1 MSNIGGGK
9 SKQSLVLCGLG
20 AGGFECMFLP
30 GLLLIL
36 TSLVALAQT
45 GGETVG
51 IPWTG
56 SAGVTQ
62 TVTEIMAQDRN
73 LPIQSSLQPRQSDEG
88 RLIPN
93 RKNLGQYGGSPRSSQ
108 SASNSPSSG
117 GETSLINTQN
127 VGANFLAVQFGT
139 ESGFVPPDS

>member
-1 MSNIGGGK
+1 MNNIGVGR
-9 SKQSLVLCGLG
+9 SKQSLALCGFG
-20 AGGFECMFLP
+20 AGPFRIGLFL
-30 GLLLIL
+30 GLLIFWA
-36 TSLVALAQT
+36 SSAARAQT

-73 LPIQSSLQPRQSDEG
+73 LPVQSSLQPRQSDEG

-93 RKNLGQYGGSPRSSQ
+93 RKNLGQFGGSR
-108 SASNSPSSG
+108 
-117 GETSLINTQN
+117 
-127 VGANFLAVQFGT
+127 
-139 ESGFVPPDS
+139 